1 MSTPKPSSPRGEP
14 PSAFNSR
21 TFNLDMSIK
30 VDAPVGSM
38 SISPSSRDVVLA
50 SRQGLHIVDLDNP
63 YDPPRFLQHLTAWSV
78 ADVQWSP
85 HASHSHW
92 VASTSNRKAIVWNLA
107 LPSRKAIE
115 HVLDSHT
122 RAITDIN
129 FSAHQPNTLAT
140 CSIDSFVH
148 CWDLR
153 IARRPVMSFCDWF
166 AGATQVKFNRQ
177 NEHILASSHDKYLYI
192 WDMRM
197 GAHEIRRISA
207 HSTKIYGLDWNRTRP
222 SGIATCALDKTVKFW
237 NYELSPQD
245 TPERV
250 INTSF
255 PVWRARHTP
264 FGRGILTMPQRGDTS
279 LYLWDRRTKADHID
293 TPVATFEGHTD
304 HVKEFLWRWRG
315 GEGEDGLDDR
325 EFQLVS
331 WGLDKDIRLWSID
344 KEVMERVGHDP
355 KKKLR
360 FRVTRRG
367 AQYKTYRDQAA
378 IVKEDS
384 LFPQSTR
391 SGVMSPV
398 PGPTGLGRQLSMAS
412 LSGDS
417 LSVSKVG
424 SIKEGGFMRAG
435 RKRRKEINPITWMK
449 GVKIGRRIPG
459 SGGESEESRNSTRG
473 NGLFGVGW
481 DGPETLG
488 DEISLVGVKFP
499 KINFEKVNIAARTCT
514 VSLTGPWGAENK
526 WVFLRAD
533 VTFPSDYPGDAKSLP
548 VFTLEKTNSIPD
560 GNLEIIDANLKKIAE
575 AHIGKARV
583 CLEPCLCYLLGERA
597 EDAAWDGSEDE
608 GQSSSDD
615 DDGAVG
621 LGIRST
627 EEEEGVG
634 GLPEINNQAS
644 VPLPRA
650 CGAVWANDGR
660 LVCFFPPKEDRLGPR
675 SLLSSLAVRDS
686 ERTRQP
692 GGRLWESF
700 GRLYTST
707 TGPRRRGHW
716 LSEADGDASENSY
729 STSSSSSSDESDNSI
744 SGGPLRP
751 TLGWRLNGN
760 IGKGFRR
767 GGSTDRSTQRS
778 TGTGVKTITGF
789 NPSKPKNV
797 VSIHDFSY
805 LLPAKRELAVEY
817 KVSGEG
823 PEICRHNANVAD
835 KYGYI
840 DMADVWRLIE
850 MVLCNEVPLEIS
862 TLARGRRD
870 SGLGL
875 EMDNKMTAIT
885 NVGAKED
892 SIKVAYW
899 GKIKWGAHPLGGRWL
914 VGDLF
919 NYFQR
924 KADMQMLA
932 MLSCIF
938 CEVDPVDEFEGG
950 LKIPFEV
957 GFSPLPSVTKYLR
970 SQDVP
975 LPGKV
980 TAYTLEYFS
989 NLELARQTQS
999 MMLSIP
1005 PQHHS
1010 ASMTP
1015 MTHGSFGSSNG
1026 GGFNS
1031 DPSMPYSTGT
1041 TPPLRNF
1048 GLDVDG
1054 FSSYPSLSSSPEQ
1067 THHYRRSTAAMAAN
1081 FSAGLVRAFGPGTAS
1096 PPTRKRLSPTESLMG
1111 NSTNATTSGVTWGPI
1126 TTFGS
1131 GSKGPPS
1138 EDLTETNSDHEY
1150 PPSARITMM
1159 NLDKFDDEGNVN
1171 IPFLDPNKTKLYRS
1185 YRENYADILYVWNLQ
1200 IQRLEIL
1207 QFNGLKCN
1215 QVDEEGELVGFGRKR
1230 GNADGW
1236 DGLEIAGHCSKCGAV
1251 LDVTKG
1257 ARGECKACKRR
1268 QVTMTCCVCDVI
1280 IKGLYGPCLRCGHVA
1295 HADCH
1300 EAWFSKE
1307 GIAECPTG
1315 CGCNCMRF
1323 VENGFKF
1330 ERVPPVPPV
1339 NIRPP
1344 REERPRRPM
1353 MRHNHML

>member
-1 MSTPKPSSPRGEP
+1 
-14 PSAFNSR
+14 
-21 TFNLDMSIK
+21 
-30 VDAPVGSM
+30 
-38 SISPSSRDVVLA
+38 
-50 SRQGLHIVDLDNP
+50 
-63 YDPPRFLQHLTAWSV
+63 
-78 ADVQWSP
+78 
-85 HASHSHW
+85 
-92 VASTSNRKAIVWNLA
+92 VWNLA

-115 HVLDSHT
+115 LVLHSHT

-129 FSAHQPNTLAT
+129 FSAHQPNILAT
-140 CSIDSFVH
+140 CSVDSFVH

-153 IARRPVMSFCDWF
+153 TPRRPVISFCDWF

-177 NEHILASSHDKYLYI
+177 NEYILASSHDKYLYI

-197 GAHEIRRISA
+197 GAHEIRKISA

-279 LYLWDRRTKADHID
+279 LYLWDRRMKADNID
-293 TPVATFEGHTD
+293 SAVATFEGHTD

-315 GEGEDGLDDR
+315 GESEDGLDDR

-355 KKKLR
+355 KKKMR

-367 AQYKTYRDQAA
+367 AQYKTYRDEAA
-378 IVKEDS
+378 IVKESGTASRVPAIGGMRHMPRLSIGGFDGEKENLKSGWKDS
-384 LFPQSTR
+384 LFPQSQGTR
-391 SGVMSPV
+391 SGAMSPI
-398 PGPTGLGRQLSMAS
+398 PGSTGLGKQLSMAG
-412 LSGDS
+412 LGRDS
-417 LSVSKVG
+417 RSVSKMGCV
-424 SIKEGGFMRAG
+424 KEGGFMRAG

-459 SGGESEESRNSTRG
+459 SGGESEDSRNSTRG
-473 NGLFGVGW
+473 SGLFGVGW
-481 DGPETLG
+481 EGPETLG
-488 DEISLVGVKFP
+488 DEISLVGGKFP

-533 VTFPSDYPGDAKSLP
+533 VTFPSDYPGDAKSSP

-560 GNLEIIDANLKKIAE
+560 GNMEVIDANLKKIAE
-575 AHIGKARV
+575 THVGKARV

-597 EDAAWDGSEDE
+597 EDVTWDGSDDED
-608 GQSSSDD
+608 QSSSDD
-615 DDGAVG
+615 DEGVVG
-621 LGIRST
+621 LGIRSA

-650 CGAVWANDGR
+650 CGAMWANDGR
-660 LVCFFPPKEDRLGPR
+660 LVCFFPPKEDRPGPR
-675 SLLSSLAVRDS
+675 SLLSSLAIRDGGRVGQS
-686 ERTRQP
+686 

-700 GRLYTST
+700 GRLYTSA

-716 LSEADGDASENSY
+716 LSEADGDASDNSY
-729 STSSSSSSDESDNSI
+729 SSSSDSSSDESDDSI

-751 TLGWRLNGN
+751 TLGWRLHGN
-760 IGKGFRR
+760 IGKAFRR

-789 NPSKPKNV
+789 NSSKPKNV

-817 KVSGEG
+817 KVSGSG

-835 KYGYI
+835 KFGYTDI
-840 DMADVWRLIE
+840 ADVWRLVE
-850 MVLCNEVPLEIS
+850 MVLCNEVPLEICGDPDDEDNEDNNELEDKVLIMARRA
-862 TLARGRRD
+862 TLERGRRD

-885 NVGAKED
+885 NVGSKED
-892 SIKVAYW
+892 PIKVAYW

-914 VGDLF
+914 VEDLF
-919 NYFQR
+919 DYFQR

-938 CEVDPVDEFEGG
+938 CEADPADEFEGRP
-950 LKIPFEV
+950 KIPFEV
-957 GFSPLPSVTKYLR
+957 GLPPLPSVTKYLR
-970 SQDVP
+970 LQDVP

-989 NLELARQTQS
+989 TLELARQTQA
-999 MMLSIP
+999 MVLSVS

-1041 TPPLRNF
+1041 TPPLRNY

-1054 FSSYPSLSSSPEQ
+1054 FSSFPSLSSSPEQ
-1067 THHYRRSTAAMAAN
+1067 THQYRRSTAGMAAN
-1081 FSAGLVRAFGPGTAS
+1081 FSAGLVRAFGPGVGS
-1096 PPTRKRLSPTESLMG
+1096 PPARKRLSPAESLMG
-1111 NSTNATTSGVTWGPI
+1111 NFTNATSVTWGPI

-1131 GSKGPPS
+1131 GPKGPPS
-1138 EDLTETNSDHEY
+1138 EDLTETNSDHEH
-1150 PPSARITMM
+1150 PSCARITMM

-1171 IPFLDPNKTKLYRS
+1171 TAFLDSKKTKLYRS
-1185 YRENYADILYVWNLQ
+1185 YRENYADILYVWRLQ
-1200 IQRLEIL
+1200 IPRLEIL

-1215 QVDEEGELVGFGRKR
+1215 QVDDEGELVGFGRKR
-1230 GNADGW
+1230 GNTDGW

-1268 QVTMTCCVCDVI
+1268 QVTMSCCVCDII

-1300 EAWFSKE
+1300 EAWFSQE

-1315 CGCNCMRF
+1315 CGCNCMHF

-1330 ERVPPVPPV
+1330 ERVPPLPPV

-1344 REERPRRPM
+1344 REERPRRSV
-1353 MRHNHML
+1353 MRHNYML

>member
-1 MSTPKPSSPRGEP
+1 MSTPKPSSPKGES
-14 PSAFNSR
+14 PSAFNSP
-21 TFNLDMSIK
+21 TFTLDMSIK

-38 SISPSSRDVVLA
+38 YVFYGAGSYGGGWGQVGF
-50 SRQGLHIVDLDNP
+50 GLHIVDLDNP
-63 YDPPRFLQHLTAWSV
+63 YDPPRFLPHLTAWSV

-92 VASTSNRKAIVWNLA
+92 VVSTSNQKAIVWNLV

-115 HVLDSHT
+115 HVLHSHT

-153 IARRPVMSFCDWF
+153 TPRRPVMSFCDWF

-197 GAHEIRRISA
+197 GAHEIRKISA

-222 SGIATCALDKTVKFW
+222 SGIVTCALDKTVKFW
-237 NYELSPQD
+237 NYEQSPQD

-279 LYLWDRRTKADHID
+279 LYLWDRRMKADHID
-293 TPVATFEGHTD
+293 TPVAMFEGHTD

-315 GEGEDGLDDR
+315 GESEDGLDDR

-344 KEVMERVGHDP
+344 KEIMERVGHDP
-355 KKKLR
+355 KKKMR

-367 AQYKTYRDQAA
+367 AQYKTYRDEAA
-378 IVKEDS
+378 IVKE
-384 LFPQSTR
+384 
-391 SGVMSPV
+391 SG
-398 PGPTGLGRQLSMAS
+398 TAS
-412 LSGDS
+412 
-417 LSVSKVG
+417 
-424 SIKEGGFMRAG
+424 KEGGFMRAG

-459 SGGESEESRNSTRG
+459 SGGESEGSRNSTRG
-473 NGLFGVGW
+473 SGLFGIGW

-514 VSLTGPWGAENK
+514 VSLTGPWGTENK

-533 VTFPSDYPGDAKSLP
+533 ITFPPDYPGDAKSLP
-548 VFTLEKTNSIPD
+548 VFTLERTNSIPD
-560 GNLEIIDANLKKIAE
+560 SNLEVIDANLKKIAE
-575 AHIGKARV
+575 VHVGKTRV

-597 EDAAWDGSEDE
+597 ENAAWVGSEDE
-608 GQSSSDD
+608 GRSSSDD
-615 DDGAVG
+615 DDGVVG

-644 VPLPRA
+644 VPLPRV
-650 CGAVWANDGR
+650 CGATWANDGR
-660 LVCFFPPKEDRLGPR
+660 LVCFFPPKEERPGPR
-675 SLLSSLAVRDS
+675 SLLSSLAVRDG
-686 ERTRQP
+686 ERMRQSS
-692 GGRLWESF
+692 GRLWECF

-716 LSEADGDASENSY
+716 LSEADGDTSENSY
-729 STSSSSSSDESDNSI
+729 STSSNSSSDESDDSI

-751 TLGWRLNGN
+751 TLGWRLHGN

-789 NPSKPKNV
+789 NSTKPKNV

-823 PEICRHNANVAD
+823 PEICRHNANVAE

-850 MVLCNEVPLEIS
+850 MVLCNEVPLEICGDPENS
-862 TLARGRRD
+862 ENED
-870 SGLGL
+870 NDGLK
-875 EMDNKMTAIT
+875 DKMTAIT
-885 NVGAKED
+885 NVGTKED
-892 SIKVAYW
+892 PINVAYW
-899 GKIKWGAHPLGGRWL
+899 GEIKWGAHPLGGRWL
-914 VGDLF
+914 VEDLF

-924 KADMQMLA
+924 KADVQMLA

-938 CEVDPVDEFEGG
+938 CEADPADEFEGG
-950 LKIPFEV
+950 PKLPFE
-957 GFSPLPSVTKYLR
+957 
-970 SQDVP
+970 DVP

-989 NLELARQTQS
+989 TLELARQTQS
-999 MMLSIP
+999 MMSVS

-1041 TPPLRNF
+1041 TPPLRNY

-1054 FSSYPSLSSSPEQ
+1054 FSSFPSLSSSPEQ
-1067 THHYRRSTAAMAAN
+1067 THHYRKSTAGMAAN
-1081 FSAGLVRAFGPGTAS
+1081 FSAGLVRAFGPGTGS
-1096 PPTRKRLSPTESLMG
+1096 PPTRKRPSPAESLMG
-1111 NSTNATTSGVTWGPI
+1111 NFTNATSGVTWGPI

-1138 EDLTETNSDHEY
+1138 EDLTETNSDHEH
-1150 PPSARITMM
+1150 PSSARITMM

-1171 IPFLDPNKTKLYRS
+1171 IPFLDPKKTKLYRS
-1185 YRENYADILYVWNLQ
+1185 YRENYADILYVWCLQ
-1200 IQRLEIL
+1200 IQRLEVL

-1230 GNADGW
+1230 GNTDGW

-1268 QVTMTCCVCDVI
+1268 QVTMTCCICDVI
-1280 IKGLYGPCLRCGHVA
+1280 IKGLYGPCLQCGHVA

-1300 EAWFSKE
+1300 EAWFSQE
-1307 GIAECPTG
+1307 GIVECPTG
-1315 CGCNCMRF
+1315 CGCNCMHF

-1330 ERVPPVPPV
+1330 ERVVPVPPV

-1353 MRHNHML
+1353 MRHDYML

>member
-1 MSTPKPSSPRGEP
+1 MSAPKPPSPERES

-38 SISPSSRDVVLA
+38 YVFYRGWLIWGRVDLVF
-50 SRQGLHIVDLDNP
+50 RQGLHIVDLDNP

-92 VASTSNRKAIVWNLA
+92 VVSTSNQKAIVWNLV

-115 HVLDSHT
+115 HVLHSHT

-153 IARRPVMSFCDWF
+153 IPRRPVLSFCDWF

-197 GAHEIRRISA
+197 GAHEIRKISA

-237 NYELSPQD
+237 DYELSPQD
-245 TPERV
+245 TPERL

-315 GEGEDGLDDR
+315 GESGAGLDDR

-344 KEVMERVGHDP
+344 MEVMERVGHDP
-355 KKKLR
+355 KKKMR

-367 AQYKTYRDQAA
+367 AQYKTYRDEDA
-378 IVKEDS
+378 IVKESDS
-384 LFPQSTR
+384 R
-391 SGVMSPV
+391 
-398 PGPTGLGRQLSMAS
+398 
-412 LSGDS
+412 
-417 LSVSKVG
+417 SVSGMG
-424 SIKEGGFMRAG
+424 SMKEGGFMRAG

-459 SGGESEESRNSTRG
+459 SGGESEESRNSTKG
-473 NGLFGVGW
+473 GGLFGIGW

-514 VSLTGPWGAENK
+514 VSLTGPWGVGNK

-533 VTFPSDYPGDAKSLP
+533 VAFPLDYPGDAKNLP
-548 VFTLEKTNSIPD
+548 VFTLERTNSIPD
-560 GNLEIIDANLKKIAE
+560 SNLEVIDANLKKIAE
-575 AHIGKARV
+575 AHVGKSRV

-597 EDAAWDGSEDE
+597 EDATWDGSGDE
-608 GQSSSDD
+608 GESSSDD
-615 DDGAVG
+615 DDGVVG
-621 LGIRST
+621 LGIRSA

-634 GLPEINNQAS
+634 GLPEITSQAS

-660 LVCFFPPKEDRLGPR
+660 LVCFFLPKEDRLGPR
-675 SLLSSLAVRDS
+675 SLLNSLAARDS
-686 ERTRQP
+686 ERTRQS

-716 LSEADGDASENSY
+716 LSEADGGASEDSY
-729 STSSSSSSDESDNSI
+729 STSSSSSSDESDDSI

-778 TGTGVKTITGF
+778 TGAGVKTITGF
-789 NPSKPKNV
+789 NSSKPKNV

-823 PEICRHNANVAD
+823 PDICRHNANVAD
-835 KYGYI
+835 RYGYI

-850 MVLCNEVPLEIS
+850 MVLCSEVPLEIC
-862 TLARGRRD
+862 GDPEDED
-870 SGLGL
+870 SEDNDGL
-875 EMDNKMTAIT
+875 EDRMDNEVTAVT
-885 NVGAKED
+885 NVGTKED
-892 SIKVAYW
+892 PIKLAYW
-899 GKIKWGAHPLGGRWL
+899 GKIKWGAHPLGGGWL
-914 VGDLF
+914 VKDLF

-924 KADMQMLA
+924 KADIQMLA

-950 LKIPFEV
+950 PKIPFE
-957 GFSPLPSVTKYLR
+957 
-970 SQDVP
+970 DVP
-975 LPGKV
+975 LPERV

-989 NLELARQTQS
+989 TLELARQAQS
-999 MMLSIP
+999 AMSVS

-1041 TPPLRNF
+1041 TPPLRNY
-1048 GLDVDG
+1048 GLDADG
-1054 FSSYPSLSSSPEQ
+1054 ISSFPSLSSSPEQ
-1067 THHYRRSTAAMAAN
+1067 THQYRKSTAGMAAN
-1081 FSAGLVRAFGPGTAS
+1081 FSAGLARAFGPGTGS
-1096 PPTRKRLSPTESLMG
+1096 PPARKRPSPAESLMG
-1111 NSTNATTSGVTWGPI
+1111 NFTNATSGVTWGPI
-1126 TTFGS
+1126 TTIGS

-1138 EDLTETNSDHEY
+1138 EDFTDTNSDHEH
-1150 PPSARITMM
+1150 PSSARITMM

-1171 IPFLDPNKTKLYRS
+1171 IPFLDPKKTKLYRS
-1185 YRENYADILYVWNLQ
+1185 YRESYADILYVWRLQ

-1207 QFNGLKCN
+1207 QFNGLECN

-1230 GNADGW
+1230 GNTGGW
-1236 DGLEIAGHCSKCGAV
+1236 DGLEIAGHCSRCGAV

-1315 CGCNCMRF
+1315 CGCNCMHF

-1330 ERVPPVPPV
+1330 ERIPPVPPV

-1344 REERPRRPM
+1344 REERHRRP
-1353 MRHNHML
+1353 